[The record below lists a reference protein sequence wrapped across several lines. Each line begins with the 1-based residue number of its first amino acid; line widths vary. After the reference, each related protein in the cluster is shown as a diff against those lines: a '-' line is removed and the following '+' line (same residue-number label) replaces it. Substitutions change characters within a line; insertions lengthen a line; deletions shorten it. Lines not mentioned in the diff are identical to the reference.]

1 VDKEIKSGKQIL
13 DEFFNTLKEVTGIS
27 EDVANVL
34 LELYQSNKLTAK
46 NLANALSK
54 IREEAANDKN

>member
-1 VDKEIKSGKQIL
+1 MDEQIKSGKEVL
-13 DEFFNTLKEVTGIS
+13 DEFFHTLKEVPNVD

-46 NLANALSK
+46 NLANALLK
-54 IREEAANDKN
+54 IREESAHDKN

>member
-1 VDKEIKSGKQIL
+1 MSEEVKSGKQIL
-13 DEFFNTLKEVTGIS
+13 DEFFNTLKEIPDVS

-46 NLANALSK
+46 NIANMLSK
-54 IREEAANDKN
+54 IREESANDKD